1 MLKILPVKKSAE
13 FQRIGKKGDKFYSK
27 SLILLTCP
35 TPQSYLPKNS
45 PDKKLDQFCR
55 FGYTVA
61 KTVSKLATQRNL
73 AKRRLREAVKVL
85 GASIARKHFDY
96 VIIARKEI
104 LEADLVKISSD
115 LKFCLS
121 RIHTARKQFSKPNER
136 PKKI

>member
-13 FQRIGKKGDKFYSK
+13 FQKIGKKGDKFYSK
-27 SLILLTCP
+27 SLILLTAP

-45 PDKKLDQFCR
+45 PNKKLDQFCR

-61 KTVSKLATQRNL
+61 KTVSKLATERNL
-73 AKRRLREAVKVL
+73 AKRRLREAVRAV
-85 GASIARKHFDY
+85 GVAIARKHFDY

-104 LEADLVKISSD
+104 LEADFVKISSD

-121 RIHTARKQFSKPNER
+121 RIHIAKKQFSKPHER
-136 PKKI
+136 PKKV